1 MIHIDKSVLNL
12 LNNAPHSSIF
22 KIFFYIALNQ
32 PDEGITG
39 FRITKIQLAIDLN
52 LKQAMIFRSLK
63 WLKDKM
69 LIQELKMAADFDF
82 MANPYYVMNNSDQ
95 KERIAEWS
103 RRQKLDMERE
113 NRLFKE
119 KQRKELRKAKNQEKS
134 LTKTS

>member
-1 MIHIDKSVLNL
+1 MISIDKNVWRILNTVSTA
-12 LNNAPHSSIF
+12 NTI

-52 LKQAMIFRSLK
+52 LKKAMIFRSLK